1 MGALF
6 GGRQVNQWPPSV
18 AILKTIGQFATY
30 SSLSHAATYATATA
44 KNRIVIASINKSS
57 IPPPYQAPR
66 LFPHHQIMPMVA
78 VS

>member
-1 MGALF
+1 MRYTSRPA
-6 GGRQVNQWPPSV
+6 VTINPIACSSV
-18 AILKTIGQFATY
+18 IDY